1 MTRRPI
7 FAIRPGLLVALGG
20 RLKPRADVHL
30 ARGRLDRGELRSFGW
45 QKGAAFLAASM
56 RSRSGRAGLRITVSI
71 TSSGVPPDSSNS
83 ARSAA
88 RRAAVLLFGV
98 PFSRPPDVR
107 QGAIRV
113 RPSSLLV
120 SAFCYLGGENPRT
133 AAGPCRSAR
142 KTMADDRL
150 LAPSGTLPRSL
161 ANSRSLGD
169 SPPARR
175 QWPPPW

>member
-1 MTRRPI
+1 MTRRLL
-7 FAIRPGLLVALGG
+7 FAIRPVLREPLHG
-20 RLKPRADVHL
+20 RVQSRGQADVNL
-30 ARGRLDRGELRSFGW
+30 APGRLDRGELRSFGW

-120 SAFCYLGGENPRT
+120 SAFCYFATFLI
-133 AAGPCRSAR
+133 
-142 KTMADDRL
+142 
-150 LAPSGTLPRSL
+150 
-161 ANSRSLGD
+161 
-169 SPPARR
+169 
-175 QWPPPW
+175 